1 MQASSILIQEATFS
15 RNSIVYF
22 EDLNFTLTS
31 GQWTCLLGKSGVGKS
46 TLLKMIADLIPHKA
60 RIQTADNQSLQGHI
74 SYMAQRDLLMPW
86 LTAVDN
92 VLLGYRLRGEKTQAL
107 KNQALKLL
115 EQVGLEHKIQA
126 YPHELSGGMR
136 QRVSLARTLM
146 ENKPIVLMDEP
157 FNALDVV
164 TRLDIQNLAY
174 TLLKGKTVLLVTHDP
189 WEALRLG
196 SEILIIS
203 GMPATLT
210 QLTPPSMPL
219 PREPMNPVL
228 FPYYQ
233 KIIKT
238 LSGEPS

>member
-15 RNSIVYF
+15 RNRIVYF

-60 RIQTADNQSLQGHI
+60 RIQTADNQSLQGHM

-86 LTAVDN
+86 LTTLDN
-92 VLLGYRLRGEKTQAL
+92 VLLGYRLRGEKTQHL
-107 KNQALKLL
+107 KNQALRLL

-126 YPHELSGGMR
+126 YPQELSGGMR

-203 GMPATLT
+203 GTPATLK

-233 KIIKT
+233 KIINT